1 MIDIRRA
8 ASTAS
13 NDAGW
18 LQSWHHFSFGSYF
31 EESNRFFGPL
41 CVFNHDII
49 AGGRGFG
56 AHPHR
61 EMEIVSVVLRGE
73 LKHEDSAGN
82 TALTTFGGIQ
92 RMTAGT
98 GIIHSETNPGEEPV
112 ELLQIWFMPEQ
123 ARLAPDYETTH
134 YDTNALRG
142 RWLPVVKREGGPN
155 IAAIHQDAAI
165 YLTQLEPGQVV
176 SYEAQSE
183 RLHYLFIVRGSAEL
197 TINRASH
204 TLSEGDA
211 VRLTDE
217 TAIRLSAIGE
227 HPLLALLIDMT
238 PNPVREGGDQA

>member
-8 ASTAS
+8 ATTAS

-18 LQSWHHFSFGSYF
+18 LQSRHHFSFGSFYD
-31 EESNRFFGPL
+31 ESNRFFGPL

-98 GIIHSETNPGEEPV
+98 GIIHSEVNPSEEPV

-134 YDTNALRG
+134 YDINALRG
-142 RWLPVVKREGGPN
+142 RWLPVVRREGGPN
-155 IAAIHQDAAI
+155 IAAIHQDATI

-176 SYEAQSE
+176 THEAAAQ
-183 RLHYLFIVRGSAEL
+183 RLHYLFIARGSAEL
-197 TINRASH
+197 TINGVSN

-217 TAIRLSAIGE
+217 TGIRLSAIGE

-238 PNPVREGGDQA
+238 THPVREGGEQA

>member
-1 MIDIRRA
+1 MIDIRRVA
-8 ASTAS
+8 EAAS

-18 LQSWHHFSFGSYF
+18 LQSRHHFSFGSYYD
-31 EESNRFFGPL
+31 ESNRFFGPL

-98 GIIHSETNPGEEPV
+98 GIIHSEVNPGEEPV
-112 ELLQIWFMPEQ
+112 ELLQIWFIPEQ
-123 ARLAPDYETTH
+123 ARLTPDYETTH

-142 RWLPVVKREGGPN
+142 RWLSVVNREGGPN
-155 IAAIHQDAAI
+155 IAAIHQDIAI
-165 YLTQLEPGQVV
+165 NLTQLEPGQVI
-176 SYEAQSE
+176 SYESQSE
-183 RLHYLFIVRGSAEL
+183 RLHYLYIARGSAEL
-197 TINRASH
+197 TINGVSN
-204 TLSEGDA
+204 TLSEGDT
-211 VRLTDE
+211 VRMTNE

-227 HPLLALLIDMT
+227 HPLLGLLIDMT
-238 PNPVREGGDQA
+238 PQPVREGGEA